1 MFDFAWSEIALIGI
15 VGLLF
20 VGPKDM
26 PVAIRT
32 VTNLLKKGRKLAGD
46 FQTHVDEM
54 VREADLGE
62 ARDQFRQLRSLNVR
76 GQILKAI
83 DEDGSIKRTL
93 ATSPLTTTGPV
104 MKPYEGPDSRPTPAL
119 ALDPAVIQ
127 RLHADASPAVTTPE
141 EDEPAASSDPAPSI
155 LPPAVATRLRIER
168 ARPLPPRF
176 VPPRTAQDR
185 AAARGWRGTDR
196 QVDATP
202 QPWQMPRRSALPQ
215 AWASPAPFP
224 GEHLEPSSEPGHP
237 VDAGT
242 S

>member
-20 VGPKDM
+20 IGPKDM
-26 PVAIRT
+26 PVAIKT
-32 VTNLLKKGRKLAGD
+32 VTGLLKKGRKLAGE

-83 DEDGSIKRTL
+83 DQDGSIKRTL
-93 ATSPLTTTGPV
+93 ATDPTAPAGPV
-104 MKPYEGPDSRPTPAL
+104 MKPYEGPDGRPVPVLAPGAMQGWQPAT
-119 ALDPAVIQ
+119 ATAG
-127 RLHADASPAVTTPE
+127 TTPE
-141 EDEPAASSDPAPSI
+141 EDALAASSDPAPSI
-155 LPPAVATRLRIER
+155 LPPAVARRLRVER

-185 AAARGWRGTDR
+185 AAVQGWRVPNR
-196 QVDATP
+196 PMDAMP
-202 QPWQMPRRSALPQ
+202 APWQMPRPDALPQ
-215 AWASPAPFP
+215 P
-224 GEHLEPSSEPGHP
+224 GPIPPPEPEPTHP
-237 VDAGT
+237 PDAGI